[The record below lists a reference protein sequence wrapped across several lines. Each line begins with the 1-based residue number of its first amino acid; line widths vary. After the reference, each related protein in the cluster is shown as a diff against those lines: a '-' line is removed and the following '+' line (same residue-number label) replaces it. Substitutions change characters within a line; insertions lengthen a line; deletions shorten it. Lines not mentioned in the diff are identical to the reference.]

1 MIILESSSLYGR
13 FIYAAATANMVMEVA
28 VADSHA
34 SSLCGH
40 ALLRCDMMTVQW

>member
-1 MIILESSSLYGR
+1 MIILESSSLTGDSST
-13 FIYAAATANMVMEVA
+13 AATANMVMEVA